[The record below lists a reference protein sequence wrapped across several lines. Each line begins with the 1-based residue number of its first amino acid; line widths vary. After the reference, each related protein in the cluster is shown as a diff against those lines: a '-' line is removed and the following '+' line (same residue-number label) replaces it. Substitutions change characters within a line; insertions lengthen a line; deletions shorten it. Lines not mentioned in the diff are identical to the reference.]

1 MPLPSTMNAISIESP
16 GMEARLVLKPR
27 AMPKPGAGQVLIKVH
42 AAGLNRGD
50 LLQSMGLYPPPKGTT
65 DVPGLEAAG
74 EIAVIGAGVTMWKP
88 GDKVAALM
96 AGGGYAEYALA
107 DEGSCLPVPS
117 NISMVEAAALPEAFF
132 TVWTNIIDR
141 AQLKR
146 GETLMIHGGAS
157 GIGTTAIQ
165 IFRDYAGAIFATA
178 GGPEKTALCVS
189 LGATRA
195 IDYRTEDFAAIVK
208 AETAG
213 RGVDVIL
220 DMVGGDYV
228 TKNIASL
235 AVEGRLVNIAYQNG
249 SKVELD
255 LMQVMLRRLTI
266 TASTL
271 RIRTAAQKAAIAE
284 GIKDWAWGLVEDGRF
299 KPVIDKAYPLAEA
312 GAAQAHMA
320 KGTHAGKIILTV

>member
-1 MPLPSTMNAISIESP
+1 MSLPSSMNAITIENP

-27 AMPKPGAGQVLIKVH
+27 EMPKPSTGQVLIKVH

-74 EIAVIGAGVTMWKP
+74 EIAAIGPGVSQWQI
-88 GDKVAALM
+88 GDKVAALI
-96 AGGGYAEYALA
+96 AGGGYGEYALA
-107 DEGSCLPVPS
+107 DEGSCLPVPA

-132 TVWTNIIDR
+132 TVWTNVIDR

-146 GETLMIHGGAS
+146 GENLLIHGGAS

-165 IFRDYAGAIFATA
+165 MFRDYAGKIFATA

-189 LGATRA
+189 LGASRA
-195 IDYRTEDFAAIVK
+195 IDYKNEDFAAVIK
-208 AETAG
+208 AETGG

-228 TKNIASL
+228 AKNIASL

-249 SKVELD
+249 AKVELD

-284 GIKDWAWGLVEDGRF
+284 GLKDWAWGLVAAGRF
-299 KPVIDKAYPLAEA
+299 KPVIDKVYPLAEA
-312 GAAQAHMA
+312 GTAQAYMA
-320 KGTHAGKIILTV
+320 KGAHAGKIILSV